1 MASGSR
7 RNAGLQTLA
16 VSNSLQ
22 LTVGSNAECSMIGSC
37 TGHCSWSRG
46 LSVVRPGKT
55 AVNGSSFPSSAFP
68 LRIPVAGLD
77 FMPLERSGRLSNLSI
92 IMYSL
97 SGGCGYCLSN
107 HICCDYTEGSPCG
120 TCRDYGI
127 QCPPT
132 GEPSLEVEIDYSPL
146 EDTIPTPEAFTDTRF
161 ELADASSPIQWM
173 VPLDHYKSV
182 AHDFLCVDVPGL
194 PVAVPEPC
202 TALVPPSIQQL
213 PANIASE
220 DVQFLASK
228 GVFTFPDTKLRNELL
243 KTFVH
248 HVHPYLPVLDLPIF
262 LEAIANNDGHI
273 RVSLLLFHAVMF
285 SSVAFVD
292 PKHIQRAG
300 YTSRRAA
307 RQEFYRKARL
317 LYDLDVE
324 HDRIVIIQSVL
335 LMTYW
340 HETPDDPK
348 DFRHWLEIA
357 MSQATMV
364 AFPNTSEW
372 ASEGTRRS
380 LWKRIWWCM
389 YTRDRLNALNLR
401 RAPIISDTD
410 FTVPLPN
417 LADFDIERYPASVT
431 RMLGGCEVLQRVD
444 YQQQLAHMFIE
455 KAKLC
460 CTISGMI
467 PSIANASPFSPTEFE
482 QYVQALEE
490 WQANLPSDI
499 QYRVPASYLSKGERM
514 LFAYRAWLKML
525 FLAASG
531 ALHRQNPQRINDTQ
545 ETGLHSVTRSI
556 AGVAEGLHQLDLV
569 HCLPTTTVGLLTP
582 ILATHFMNIRS
593 ETPDL
598 WRNAFQSLYQC
609 MKVLEK
615 LGEVYMLAESMATF
629 FQSAICGDA
638 DNPAGGGHSEP
649 GLEGEFLAKIL
660 TSAEME
666 KFAHLVR
673 RKDEASLAA

>member
-1 MASGSR
+1 
-7 RNAGLQTLA
+7 
-16 VSNSLQ
+16 
-22 LTVGSNAECSMIGSC
+22 
-37 TGHCSWSRG
+37 
-46 LSVVRPGKT
+46 
-55 AVNGSSFPSSAFP
+55 
-68 LRIPVAGLD
+68 
-77 FMPLERSGRLSNLSI
+77 
-92 IMYSL
+92 MYSL

-107 HICCDYTEGSPCG
+107 HICCDHVEGSPCG

-132 GEPSLEVEIDYSPL
+132 EAPSLEFEVGYSPP
-146 EDTIPTPEAFTDTRF
+146 EEATSTPETYVDTRF

-194 PVAVPEPC
+194 PLAITEPC
-202 TALVPPSIQQL
+202 SYLLPPSIQRL
-213 PANIASE
+213 PATLADE
-220 DVQFLASK
+220 DVQFLAHK
-228 GVFTFPDTKLRNELL
+228 GVFSLPDAKLRNELL
-243 KTFVH
+243 RTFVH
-248 HVHPYLPVLDLPIF
+248 HVHPYLPVLDLPVF
-262 LEAIANNDGHI
+262 LEAIANNDGRT
-273 RVSLLLFHAVMF
+273 RVSLLLFYAAMF
-285 SSVAFVD
+285 SSIAFVD

-300 YTSRRAA
+300 YTSRRVA
-307 RQEFYRKARL
+307 RQEFFRKARL

-324 HDRIVIIQSVL
+324 QDRIVLIQSVL

-357 MSQATMV
+357 LSQATMV

-372 ASEGTRRS
+372 ASNGTQQS

-401 RAPIISDTD
+401 RAPIISDAD
-410 FTVPLPN
+410 FTVPLPT
-417 LADFDIERYPASVT
+417 LADFDIERYPATVT

-444 YQQQLAHMFIE
+444 YQQQLAQMFIE
-455 KAKLC
+455 KAKFC

-467 PSIANASPFSPTEFE
+467 LSIANASPISPEAFT
-482 QYVQALEE
+482 QYIQALED
-490 WQANLPSDI
+490 WQANLPLAI
-499 QYRVPASYLSKGERM
+499 QYHAPSSYLSEGERM

-531 ALHRQNPQRINDTQ
+531 ALHRQNPQQKTDTDPEGTSLQ
-545 ETGLHSVTRSI
+545 SLSRSI
-556 AGVAEGLHQLDLV
+556 VGVAEGLHQLDLV
-569 HCLPTTTVGLLTP
+569 HCLPTTTVGLLMP
-582 ILATHFMNIRS
+582 VLATHFMNIRS

-638 DNPAGGGHSEP
+638 DNPAGGGHS
-649 GLEGEFLAKIL
+649 GLEKEFLAKIL

-666 KFAHLVR
+666 SFAHLNN
-673 RKDEASLAA
+673 

>member
-1 MASGSR
+1 
-7 RNAGLQTLA
+7 
-16 VSNSLQ
+16 
-22 LTVGSNAECSMIGSC
+22 
-37 TGHCSWSRG
+37 
-46 LSVVRPGKT
+46 
-55 AVNGSSFPSSAFP
+55 
-68 LRIPVAGLD
+68 
-77 FMPLERSGRLSNLSI
+77 
-92 IMYSL
+92 
-97 SGGCGYCLSN
+97 
-107 HICCDYTEGSPCG
+107 
-120 TCRDYGI
+120 
-127 QCPPT
+127 
-132 GEPSLEVEIDYSPL
+132 
-146 EDTIPTPEAFTDTRF
+146 
-161 ELADASSPIQWM
+161 M

-194 PVAVPEPC
+194 PVAIAEPC
-202 TALVPPSIQQL
+202 PSLVPPSIQQP
-213 PANIASE
+213 PATLADE
-220 DVQFLASK
+220 DVQFLTSK
-228 GVFTFPDTKLRNELL
+228 GVFSLPDAKLRNELL

-248 HVHPYLPVLDLPIF
+248 HVHPYLPVLDLPVF
-262 LEAIANNDGHI
+262 LEAIANNDGHT

-292 PKHIQRAG
+292 PEYIQRAG

-307 RQEFYRKARL
+307 RQEFFRKARL

-324 HDRIVIIQSVL
+324 QDRIVLIQSVL

-357 MSQATMV
+357 LSQATMV
-364 AFPNTSEW
+364 AFPSSSEW
-372 ASEGTRRS
+372 ASNGTRRT

-401 RAPIISDTD
+401 RAPIIDDVD
-410 FTVPLPN
+410 FTVPLPT

-444 YQQQLAHMFIE
+444 YQQQLAQMFIE
-455 KAKLC
+455 KAKFC
-460 CTISGMI
+460 STISGMI
-467 PSIANASPFSPTEFE
+467 LSIANASTLSSEAATL
-482 QYVQALEE
+482 YIQALDD

-499 QYRVPASYLSKGERM
+499 QYRAPASYLSEGERT

-531 ALHRQNPQRINDTQ
+531 ALHRQNPQQINDAQ
-545 ETGLHSVTRSI
+545 EKGLHSVTRSI

-569 HCLPTTTVGLLTP
+569 HCLPTTTVGLLMP
-582 ILATHFMNIRS
+582 VLATHFMNIRS

-638 DNPAGGGHSEP
+638 DNPSGGGGGGHSDS
-649 GLEGEFLAKIL
+649 GLEKDFLAKIL
-660 TSAEME
+660 TSAELE
-666 KFAHLVR
+666 SFAHLVKR
-673 RKDEASLAA
+673 EGGVAGVTCD